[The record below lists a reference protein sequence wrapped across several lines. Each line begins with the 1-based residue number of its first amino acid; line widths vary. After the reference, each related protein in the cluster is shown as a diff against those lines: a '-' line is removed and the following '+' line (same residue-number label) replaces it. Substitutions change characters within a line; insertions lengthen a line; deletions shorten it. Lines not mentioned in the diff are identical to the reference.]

1 MFQTEPSYS
10 QQPHRVSSGGT
21 TKRRLG
27 IFRYLDAAALLAV
40 LALLG
45 YVGWYI
51 VKLNRGITMDADIR
65 LQTVRLQV
73 INGGGASGLA
83 ERFARQLDGATDNR
97 LEIRVV
103 DSDDMDV
110 RRVAQSF
117 VISRTEN
124 TDAARALAERL
135 GLDPSQ
141 VIYEPLEDN
150 IRQITAT
157 LVLGDDH
164 DSLRAFERQQE
175 K

>member
-10 QQPHRVSSGGT
+10 QQSHRVSSGGT
-21 TKRRLG
+21 TKRRRG
-27 IFRYLDAAALLAV
+27 IFRYLDAAALLGV

-51 VKLNRGITMDADIR
+51 VKLNRGITKDADIR
-65 LQTVRLQV
+65 LQTVRLQL
-73 INGGGASGLA
+73 INGGGAPGLA
-83 ERFARQLDGATDNR
+83 ERLARQLDGATDNR

-135 GLDPSQ
+135 GLDLSQ
-141 VIYEPLEDN
+141 VIYEPLENN
-150 IRQITAT
+150 IRQITTT